1 MISNVMAAGKKLLRP
16 SRPSAKMTKKESNTT
31 MSAMM
36 HQGRA
41 IYAFFER
48 NWNITKRYWAWELV
62 WLVYLIVNAL
72 SVMYIGV
79 NAQRFSTGKVDTN
92 FFILYLLIGTAVWSY
107 LSVTFEGVT
116 DMITIERWEGTIE
129 HTFMAPISR
138 FTHLIGSCWYAVVH
152 GLLFTFIQ
160 LLVVGAFFHLD
171 LSHAN
176 YLTATFMLL
185 AGSVSFIGFGIAAS
199 VLPLLFTERGSQM
212 SYIVRA
218 VLLLV
223 SGVYYP
229 VTVLPG
235 WMQPLASISPATYV
249 LEGLRSALLGNQVIW
264 SSEIWSYT
272 WPLIITGIVSIP
284 LSIYIFR
291 IAERYAK
298 RTGKLKRNG

>member
-1 MISNVMAAGKKLLRP
+1 
-16 SRPSAKMTKKESNTT
+16 
-31 MSAMM
+31 MSALM

-41 IYAFFER
+41 TYAFFER
-48 NWNITKRYWAWELV
+48 NWNLTKRYWAWELV
-62 WLVYLIVNAL
+62 WLVYNIVNGM
-72 SVMYIGV
+72 SVTYIGAS
-79 NAQRFSTGKVDTN
+79 AQIITGAKDIDTSYL
-92 FFILYLLIGTAVWSY
+92 ILYLLIGTSVWSY

-138 FTHLIGSCWYAVVH
+138 FTHLIGSCWYAIAH
-152 GLLFTFIQ
+152 GILFTFVQ

-176 YLTATFMLL
+176 YLTAVFMLL
-185 AGSVSFIGFGIAAS
+185 IGSVSFIGFGIGGA
-199 VLPLLFTERGSQM
+199 VLPLLYTERGSQM

-218 VLLLV
+218 ILLLI

-229 VTVLPG
+229 VEVLPA
-235 WMQPLASISPATYV
+235 WMQPLARISPATYV
-249 LEGLRSALLGNQVIW
+249 LEGLRASLLRNQVIW
-264 SSEIWSYT
+264 SAEIWSYT

-284 LSIYIFR
+284 ISITIFR

>member
-1 MISNVMAAGKKLLRP
+1 MEYTIMSSLL
-16 SRPSAKMTKKESNTT
+16 
-31 MSAMM
+31 

-41 IYAFFER
+41 SYAFFER
-48 NWNITKRYWAWELV
+48 NWNLTKRYWAWELV
-62 WLVYLIVNAL
+62 WLIYTIVNSL
-72 SVMYIGV
+72 SVVYIGAS
-79 NAQRFSTGKVDTN
+79 AQLITGTKLNTSY
-92 FFILYLLIGTAVWSY
+92 FILYLLIGASVWSY

-138 FTHLIGSCWYAVVH
+138 FTHMVGSCWYAIAH
-152 GLLFTFIQ
+152 GLLFTIVQ
-160 LLVVGAFFHLD
+160 LLAVGAFFHLD

-176 YLTATFMLL
+176 YVTAIFMLL
-185 AGSVSFIGFGIAAS
+185 IGSVSFIGFGIAAS
-199 VLPLLFTERGSQM
+199 VLPLLYTEKGTQM
-212 SYIVRA
+212 SFIVRA
-218 VLLLV
+218 LLLLV

-229 VTVLPG
+229 VKVLPG

-249 LEGLRSALLGNQVIW
+249 LEGLRAALLSNKVIW

-284 LSIYIFR
+284 VGLFIFGR
-291 IAERYAK
+291 AERFAK

>member
-1 MISNVMAAGKKLLRP
+1 
-16 SRPSAKMTKKESNTT
+16 

-48 NWNITKRYWAWELV
+48 NWNITKRYLAWQLV
-62 WLVYLIVNAL
+62 WLVYLIANAL

-107 LSVTFEGVT
+107 LSVTFHGVT
-116 DMITIERWEGTIE
+116 VVINMARWEGTIE
-129 HTFMAPISR
+129 STLMAPISR
-138 FTHLIGSCWYAVVH
+138 FTHLIGSCWYAVAH
-152 GLLFTFIQ
+152 GMLFTFIQ
-160 LLVVGAFFHLD
+160 LFVVGAFFHLD

-176 YLTATFMLL
+176 YLTAVFMLL

-199 VLPLLFTERGSQM
+199 ALHLLFTERGSQM

-229 VTVLPG
+229 VSVLPG
-235 WMQPLASISPATYV
+235 WMQPLARISPATYV
-249 LEGLRSALLGNQVIW
+249 LQGLRAGLLENKAVW
-264 SSEIWSYT
+264 
-272 WPLIITGIVSIP
+272 
-284 LSIYIFR
+284 
-291 IAERYAK
+291 
-298 RTGKLKRNG
+298 

>member
-1 MISNVMAAGKKLLRP
+1 
-16 SRPSAKMTKKESNTT
+16 MTP
-31 MSAMM
+31 MSSLM

-41 IYAFFER
+41 TYAFFER
-48 NWNITKRYWAWELV
+48 NWNLTKRYWAWEIV
-62 WLVYLIVNAL
+62 WLVYNIVNAM
-72 SVMYIGV
+72 SVTYIG
-79 NAQRFSTGKVDTN
+79 ASASLITGTPIDTN
-92 FFILYLLIGTAVWSY
+92 YLVLYLLIGTAVWSY

-138 FTHLIGSCWYAVVH
+138 FTHLIGSCWYAVAH

-199 VLPLLFTERGSQM
+199 VLPLLFTEKGSQM

-229 VTVLPG
+229 VKVLPG
-235 WMQPLASISPATYV
+235 WMQPAARISPATYV
-249 LEGLRSALLGNQVIW
+249 LNGLRDALQHNAPIW
-264 SSEIWSYT
+264 SHTIWAST
-272 WPLIITGIVSIP
+272 WPLLISGVVSIP
-284 LSIYIFR
+284 LGLWVFR

-298 RTGKLKRNG
+298 RAGKLKRNG

>member
-1 MISNVMAAGKKLLRP
+1 
-16 SRPSAKMTKKESNTT
+16 
-31 MSAMM
+31 MSTLM

-41 IYAFFER
+41 TFAFFER
-48 NWNITKRYWAWELV
+48 NWNLTKRYWGWELV
-62 WLVYLIVNAL
+62 WLVYNIVNAM
-72 SVMYIGV
+72 SVTYIGAAASAIT
-79 NAQRFSTGKVDTN
+79 NAKGIDTN
-92 FFILYLLIGTAVWSY
+92 YLVLYLLIGTSVWSY

-138 FTHLIGSCWYAVVH
+138 FTHLIGSCWYAIAH
-152 GLLFTFIQ
+152 GMLFTFVQ

-176 YLTATFMLL
+176 YLTAVYMLL
-185 AGSVSFIGFGIAAS
+185 IGSVSFIGFGIGAA
-199 VLPLLFTERGSQM
+199 VLPLLYTERGSQM

-218 VLLLV
+218 ILLLV

-229 VTVLPG
+229 VNVLPT
-235 WMQPLASISPATYV
+235 WMQPLARISPATYV
-249 LEGLRSALLGNQVIW
+249 LEGLRASILRNQIIW
-264 SSEIWSYT
+264 SAEIWSYT
-272 WPLIITGIVSIP
+272 WPLIITGVVSIP
-284 LSIYIFR
+284 ISITIFR

>member
-1 MISNVMAAGKKLLRP
+1 
-16 SRPSAKMTKKESNTT
+16 
-31 MSAMM
+31 MSTLM

-41 IYAFFER
+41 TYAFFER
-48 NWNITKRYWAWELV
+48 NWNLTKRYWGWELV
-62 WLVYLIVNAL
+62 WFVYNAINAL
-72 SVMYIGV
+72 SVTLISKNTQV
-79 NAQRFSTGKVDTN
+79 LGKVNQAQIDSLT
-92 FFILYLLIGTAVWSY
+92 LYLLIGTSVWSY

-138 FTHLIGSCWYAVVH
+138 FTHLIGSCWYAIAH

-160 LLVVGAFFHLD
+160 LIVVGSFFHLD

-176 YLTATFMLL
+176 YGTAVFMLL

-229 VTVLPG
+229 VSVLPA

-249 LEGLRSALLGNQVIW
+249 LNGLRAGLLNNQVIW
-264 SSEIWSYT
+264 SAEIWSYT
-272 WPLIITGIVSIP
+272 WPLIVTGIVSIP
-284 LSIYIFR
+284 VSVYIFR
-291 IAERYAK
+291 ITERYAK
-298 RTGKLKRNG
+298 RTGRLKRNG

>member
-1 MISNVMAAGKKLLRP
+1 
-16 SRPSAKMTKKESNTT
+16 
-31 MSAMM
+31 MSSLM

-41 IYAFFER
+41 SYAFFER
-48 NWNITKRYWAWELV
+48 NWNLTKRYWAWEIV
-62 WLVYLIVNAL
+62 WLVYNIVNAMA
-72 SVMYIGV
+72 VTYIGAA
-79 NAQRFSTGKVDTN
+79 AQLITKSKIDTDYL
-92 FFILYLLIGTAVWSY
+92 IMYLLIGTAVWSY

-138 FTHLIGSCWYAVVH
+138 FTHLIGSCWYAVAH
-152 GLLFTFIQ
+152 GLLFTFVQ
-160 LLVVGAFFHLD
+160 LIVVGLFFHLD
-171 LSHAN
+171 LSQAN

-185 AGSVSFIGFGIAAS
+185 AGSISFIGFGIAAA

-229 VTVLPG
+229 IEVLPA
-235 WMQPLASISPATYV
+235 WMQPLAKISPATYV
-249 LEGLRSALLGNQVIW
+249 LEGLRAALLHNQVIW
-264 SSEIWSYT
+264 SAEIWSYT
-272 WPLIITGIVSIP
+272 WPLIVTGIVSIP
-284 LSIYIFR
+284 LSVYIFR

-298 RTGKLKRNG
+298 RTGRLKRNG